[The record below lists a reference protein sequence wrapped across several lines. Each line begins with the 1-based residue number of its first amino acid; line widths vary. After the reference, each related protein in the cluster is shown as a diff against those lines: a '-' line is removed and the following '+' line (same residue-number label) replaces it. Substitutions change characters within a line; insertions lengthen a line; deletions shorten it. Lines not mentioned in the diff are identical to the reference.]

1 MSIIYRM
8 TARQPSKSVVI
19 KFKTT
24 IDNIAP
30 LSKRTLSRNGPY
42 VDAHFGNI
50 TKTNPIGQTYYLRP
64 KTTYNSETTAPP
76 SNAIDKMPNGGEKWK
91 RGQATPPTAVLF
103 MDDSAMARKLY
114 HRKLTEAGFAVDTAN
129 DGNEALEE
137 LERNPGKYDFVL
149 ADIVIIP
156 CGPLDG
162 IGLLRAMKQEGA
174 SAAISSVP
182 VVILT
187 SLDEPSLGQT
197 CGEMGAAGF
206 LCKPLKV
213 TELQDILVDALG
225 GDDGG
230 GSGVNAMGG
239 GDGGSAG
246 AQEV

>member
-1 MSIIYRM
+1 M
-8 TARQPSKSVVI
+8 TLPQRFHPSLCTVS
-19 KFKTT
+19 
-24 IDNIAP
+24 AE
-30 LSKRTLSRNGPY
+30 RATLSVSVFAFADSQRRATRAFP
-42 VDAHFGNI
+42 
-50 TKTNPIGQTYYLRP
+50 
-64 KTTYNSETTAPP
+64 APP
-76 SNAIDKMPNGGEKWK
+76 SNAIDKMPNGGEKRK

-206 LCKPLKV
+206 LRKPLKV